1 MTLKRPP
8 GVGDVSF
15 LEPTEI
21 NAVALVA
28 WGTTPNLQFF
38 WLVDAVT
45 QAHPIPPR
53 YVGLVALYSLAQ
65 VTGLLALAVILFQ
78 KRDVG

>member
-1 MTLKRPP
+1 M
-8 GVGDVSF
+8 
-15 LEPTEI
+15 
-21 NAVALVA
+21 A
-28 WGTTPNLQFF
+28 WGTAPNLQFF